1 MDRVLVDCSLGGD
14 GALTQSVGNWSTSG
28 FIPDDAA
35 HWAIEPFVPIE
46 PSELIQHLTKRG
58 ELSEAARVTF
68 RQACETMD
76 TSLHDRSRSY
86 HRRWSLAYS
95 KLDPDC
101 DFRRLDLPSPGS
113 TESSQGSTESWP
125 GSRDRDEKDMA
136 RHHQAAVDE
145 VIRLC
150 DLMVD
155 DAGFRRLSQQ
165 EIEACVGVA
174 SQWGVPLDVDFEL
187 FERLVVYARG
197 DIIGNRLRRRLWKL
211 YRREWVEVPIYQRM
225 VVLFQIRSDRDL
237 GEELSSSA
245 LHLRLFKNIP
255 KQDIDMLLPG
265 ARIRISGL
273 DRIKIIAPSLGGL
286 LMSMRKV
293 ASYAILFAA
302 LALHWSA
309 IAVVLVIG
317 YLIKSVMS
325 YFQTKNKYQ
334 LNLNRNLYFQK
345 LDSNAGVGYQLIHQA
360 HQQTLVEMILAYYA
374 IATSDDPISGRRLR
388 RRCERLVRE
397 AIDIEIE
404 FRETATLEKLTACGL
419 VFEQDEAW
427 TLMQRQTT

>member
-1 MDRVLVDCSLGGD
+1 MDRVLVDYSLGGD
-14 GALTQSVGNWSTSG
+14 GSLTQSVNNWSTSG

-35 HWAIEPFVPIE
+35 HWAIEPFIPIE
-46 PSELIQHLTKRG
+46 PSALVQHLIMRG
-58 ELSEAARVTF
+58 ELSDAARIEF
-68 RQACETMD
+68 RRACETID
-76 TSLHDRSRSY
+76 ASLHDRSRSY
-86 HRRWSLAYS
+86 HRRWSAAYS
-95 KLDPDC
+95 TLDPDC
-101 DFRRLDLPSPGS
+101 DFRKLNIPASPISGDGK
-113 TESSQGSTESWP
+113 ECHVDPAQ
-125 GSRDRDEKDMA
+125 R
-136 RHHQAAVDE
+136 AAVDE

-150 DLMVD
+150 DEMVD
-155 DAGFRRLSQQ
+155 DAGFRRLSQH

-174 SQWGVPLDVDFEL
+174 SQWGVPLNVDFEL

-197 DIIGNRLRRRLWKL
+197 DIIGNRLRRRLWRL

-225 VVLFQIRSDRDL
+225 VVLFEIRSDRNI

-265 ARIRISGL
+265 AKVRISGL

-286 LMSMRKV
+286 LMSMRKI

-309 IAVVLVIG
+309 IAVVLVVG
-317 YLIKSVMS
+317 YLVKSVMS

-360 HQQTLVEMILAYYA
+360 HQQTMVEMILAYYA
-374 IATSDDPISGRRLR
+374 IATSDEPISGRRLR
-388 RRCERLVRE
+388 RRCERLIRE
-397 AIDIEIE
+397 AIDIEID
-404 FRETATLEKLTACGL
+404 FRETATLDRLVGCGL
-419 VFEQDEAW
+419 VAEQDETW
-427 TLMQRQTT
+427 RLMQRQTT